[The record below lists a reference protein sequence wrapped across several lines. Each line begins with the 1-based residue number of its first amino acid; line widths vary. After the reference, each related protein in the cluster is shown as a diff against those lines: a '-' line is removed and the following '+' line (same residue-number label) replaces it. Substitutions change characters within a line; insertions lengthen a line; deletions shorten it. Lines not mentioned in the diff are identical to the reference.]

1 VPAWLECRRS
11 PDPTTP
17 SPSNPPQLAWSRAG
31 GRIPADTDKALTLR
45 EASYPA
51 VQYAPLA
58 EIDQD
63 VIRHTETHTRELG
76 VHRRKVKRI
85 IDQAAQDAGRLVA

>member
-1 VPAWLECRRS
+1 MPKIPG
-11 PDPTTP
+11 PDHAITVEPT
-17 SPSNPPQLAWSRAG
+17 SARVVARVG

-58 EIDQD
+58 EVDQD
-63 VIRHTETHTRELG
+63 VIRYTETHTRELG